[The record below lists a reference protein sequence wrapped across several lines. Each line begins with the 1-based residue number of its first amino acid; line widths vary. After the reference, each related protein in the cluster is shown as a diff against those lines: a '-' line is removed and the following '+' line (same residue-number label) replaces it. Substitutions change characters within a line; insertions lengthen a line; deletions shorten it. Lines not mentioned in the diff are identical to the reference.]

1 MSKACAKGT
10 RFKCPECGSR
20 MISRV
25 MFWSEKNE
33 WVYSCKDFIK
43 EEGEEEKSLVPCSY
57 MWILSNPD
65 PGCSFC
71 GCGLWIDIR
80 KQHVDYWCQDCDIFP
95 AVSDKLDENIEA
107 AIVEQ

>member
-1 MSKACAKGT
+1 MSKVCAKKSK
-10 RFKCPECGSR
+10 FKCPECGSR
-20 MISRV
+20 MVSRV
-25 MFWSEKNE
+25 IFWPEKDE
-33 WVYSCKDFIK
+33 WVYACKDYIEK
-43 EEGEEEKSLVPCSY
+43 EEEPTSPCSY

-80 KQHVDYWCQDCDIFP
+80 KQRIDYWCQDCDIFP
-95 AVSDKLDENIEA
+95 AVSDKSDEKKEA